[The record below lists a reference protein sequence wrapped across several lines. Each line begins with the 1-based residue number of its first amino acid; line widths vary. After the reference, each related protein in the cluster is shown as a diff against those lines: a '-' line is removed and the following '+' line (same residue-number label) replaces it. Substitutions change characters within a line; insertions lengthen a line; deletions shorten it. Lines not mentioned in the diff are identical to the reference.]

1 MSTKRKRIFCG
12 FPKAFCVKHLSL
24 KIMFLVLSCDFRNFC
39 NICKS
44 SKVYLVRQV
53 VYSITCSC
61 LSIVTL
67 CKKNN
72 VVYQNSDICINNLS
86 SQSIFKCAFQF
97 MIFLSNNALLKFFF
111 KSCTKRRSESLYKD
125 KKNPCRQIVLL
136 TYK

>member
-1 MSTKRKRIFCG
+1 MALLLQKLWREKQCQNPFPTLLRRKKKLFCPLSRGGGGDKGLSGMSTKRKRIFCG

-72 VVYQNSDICINNLS
+72 VVYQNTDICINNLS
-86 SQSIFKCAFQF
+86 
-97 MIFLSNNALLKFFF
+97 N
-111 KSCTKRRSESLYKD
+111 
-125 KKNPCRQIVLL
+125 
-136 TYK
+136 